1 MATIEATAGDSSISR
16 SGPCFRVGEPA
27 RASDLPRRGVAASLF
42 LRDFAASEA
51 FFGGAFF
58 AMAFLSFFGE
68 AFLAAGMGFGG
79 IAPVGAPFAVS
90 ESSVL
95 RRFICGT
102 RLFVFSGISSS
113 QELD

>member
-1 MATIEATAGDSSISR
+1 
-16 SGPCFRVGEPA
+16 
-27 RASDLPRRGVAASLF
+27 
-42 LRDFAASEA
+42 
-51 FFGGAFF
+51 
-58 AMAFLSFFGE
+58 MAFLGFPGA
-68 AFLAAGMGFGG
+68 AFPASGISFGG